1 MQFNSL
7 HFMIFFPVVLAVYF
21 IVPKK
26 LRYIW
31 LLGASYYFYM
41 SWNAEYAILIAFSTV
56 LTFLCGI
63 LIDQFSKN
71 EGEKWKILQKITLF
85 GGIAI
90 NLAILFLY
98 KYTGFAL
105 DNINAILSAFGID
118 AVGENFSILLPVG
131 ISFYTFQALGYVIDV
146 YRKDVEAEYNLFR
159 YALFVSFFPQL
170 VAGPIERSGNLM
182 KQLKE
187 VHTIK
192 LWNYERIVR
201 GAAVMMWGFFLKV
214 IVADRAAAIAN
225 NVFENYY
232 AMGTFELVTG
242 VVFFAIQ
249 IYCDFASYSTIAQG
263 AAQIMGFTLMDNF
276 DTPYFAL
283 SIKEFWRR
291 WHISLSTWF
300 RDYLYIPLGGNRK
313 GTARKYINTMIVF
326 LVSGLWHGAD
336 WTYIVW
342 GGLHGAYQ
350 VIGAVT
356 KPVKEK
362 LYKKL
367 GFKTQSTSFRLCQM
381 LSTFA
386 LTCLAWIFFRADS
399 IGEAFD
405 YIARMVTHLNP
416 WAITTG
422 VIYNLG
428 LDRQETN
435 ILLIS
440 VAVLF
445 FVDYMKRRKNI
456 RFENLTDNQVFWVR
470 GAVIFILLFVVI
482 IFGAYGYSFDAQ
494 EFIYFQF

>member
-85 GGIAI
+85 SGIAI

-105 DNINAILSAFGID
+105 DNINAVLSAFGID
-118 AVGENFSILLPVG
+118 AVEENFSILLPVG

-146 YRKDVEAEYNLFR
+146 YRKDVAAEYNLFR

-356 KPVKEK
+356 KPAKEK

-367 GFKTQSTSFRLCQM
+367 GFKTQSTSIRLCQM

-399 IGEAFD
+399 IGAAFD
-405 YIARMVTHLNP
+405 YIVRMVTHLNP
-416 WAITTG
+416 WAITPG

-428 LDRQETN
+428 LDRQEMN

>member
-31 LLGASYYFYM
+31 LLITSYYFYM

-63 LIDQFSKN
+63 LIDQFRKN

-131 ISFYTFQALGYVIDV
+131 TSFYTFQALGYVIDV

-201 GAAVMMWGFFLKV
+201 GTAVMMWGFFLKV
-214 IVADRAAAIAN
+214 IVADRAATIAN

-313 GTARKYINTMIVF
+313 GTLRKYINTMIVF

-356 KPVKEK
+356 KPAKER

-399 IGEAFD
+399 IGAAFD
-405 YIARMVTHLNP
+405 YIVRMVTHLNP

-428 LDRQETN
+428 LDRQEMN